1 MSLFTRLWPA
11 RTAHTHLQRILQGNA
26 GMKTSSI
33 VLFALAALAVFGGL
47 SAYIWVSMGDVSI
60 SWMGLLAMVLGVVL
74 SLALGIGL
82 MALVYFS
89 NKRGYDD
96 EAGR

>member
-1 MSLFTRLWPA
+1 M
-11 RTAHTHLQRILQGNA
+11 RTGTV
-26 GMKTSSI
+26 
-33 VLFALAALAVFGGL
+33 VLLALVALTVFGGL
-47 SAYIWVSMGDVSI
+47 SLYIWLTMADVAI
-60 SWMGLLAMVLGVVL
+60 SWRGLLAMGLGVGF

-89 NKRGYDD
+89 NKHGYDD

>member
-1 MSLFTRLWPA
+1 MNT
-11 RTAHTHLQRILQGNA
+11 G
-26 GMKTSSI
+26 SI
-33 VLFALAALAVFGGL
+33 VLLALAALAAVGGL
-47 SAYIWVSMGDVSI
+47 SAYTWISMADVEI
-60 SWMGLLAMVLGVVL
+60 SWIGLLAMGLGVVF

-96 EAGR
+96 DAGQ

>member
-1 MSLFTRLWPA
+1 
-11 RTAHTHLQRILQGNA
+11 
-26 GMKTSSI
+26 MKTGTI
-33 VLFALAALAVFGGL
+33 ALLALATLAAVAGL
-47 SAYIWVSMGDVSI
+47 SAYIWLSMGDVAI
-60 SWMGLLAMVLGVVL
+60 SWKGLLAMGLGVVF

-96 EAGR
+96 EAGH

>member
-1 MSLFTRLWPA
+1 M
-11 RTAHTHLQRILQGNA
+11 RTGTL
-26 GMKTSSI
+26 
-33 VLFALAALAVFGGL
+33 VLLALTALAGIAGI
-47 SAYIWVSMGDVSI
+47 SAYTWVSMGDIAI
-60 SWMGLLAMVLGVVL
+60 SWRGLLAMGLGIAF

>member
-1 MSLFTRLWPA
+1 MNT
-11 RTAHTHLQRILQGNA
+11 G
-26 GMKTSSI
+26 SI
-33 VLFALAALAVFGGL
+33 VLLALAALAAIGGL
-47 SAYIWVSMGDVSI
+47 SAYTWIAMGDVEI
-60 SWMGLLAMVLGVVL
+60 SWIGLLAMGLGVVF

-96 EAGR
+96 EAGQ

>member
-1 MSLFTRLWPA
+1 MA
-11 RTAHTHLQRILQGNA
+11 
-26 GMKTSSI
+26 
-33 VLFALAALAVFGGL
+33 
-47 SAYIWVSMGDVSI
+47 DVEI
-60 SWMGLLAMVLGVVL
+60 SWMGLLAMALGVVF

-96 EAGR
+96 EAGH

>member
-1 MSLFTRLWPA
+1 M
-11 RTAHTHLQRILQGNA
+11 RTGTL
-26 GMKTSSI
+26 
-33 VLFALAALAVFGGL
+33 VLLALTALAGIAGI
-47 SAYIWVSMGDVSI
+47 SAYTWVSMGDVAI
-60 SWMGLLAMVLGVVL
+60 SWRGLLAMGLGIAF